1 MEKMEAQHNELGEMR
16 QQMAILQEKL
26 HGQQIINDRLIRESM
41 LDKMSLVRRYN
52 RLMYIAL
59 AFVFVA
65 YLGIRADLGL
75 SWWLYAA
82 TIATCTVSVGF
93 ELKTDRYTDAE
104 FMSGDLVTVSRHLVK
119 MRQQR
124 KKLMVIEYF
133 TLVIW
138 LIWFYAEP
146 YCGFLAKAIDKAELI
161 IMVICGLIGG
171 IIGTI
176 LSIKFYQKKQNI
188 TDEIIH
194 QIKSLTR

>member
-1 MEKMEAQHNELGEMR
+1 MNLFLKKMETSDNE
-16 QQMAILQEKL
+16 QQFF
-26 HGQQIINDRLIRESM
+26 
-41 LDKMSLVRRYN
+41 SLVREHK
-52 RLMYIAL
+52 
-59 AFVFVA
+59 
-65 YLGIRADLGL
+65 
-75 SWWLYAA
+75 S
-82 TIATCTVSVGF
+82 TI
-93 ELKTDRYTDAE
+93 YTDAE

-138 LIWFYAEP
+138 LIWFYAEL
-146 YCGFLAKAIDKAELI
+146 YCGFLAKVIDKAELI